1 MADILETIE
10 SQLPRGTVGST
21 IFEGANI
28 VVYTTDTAFFK
39 NGDSTI
45 KEVVNTIKKRVE
57 LRADKSLL
65 MSQEKTEAKIH
76 DIIPKEAELTQII
89 FDPQRSTV
97 IIEAKKPGLAIG
109 KGGSILREIKLE
121 TFWIPQVQRSAA
133 IKSKITDKIREVL
146 YQDNSYRKKFLNT
159 IGEKIY
165 KGWNPDKIEEWIRIT
180 ALGGGRQV
188 GRSCFLL
195 QTPISRIIIDCGVDV
210 SSSGKDK
217 YPYLEAPELDLST
230 VDAVVLSHA
239 HLDHSGLIPYLYKM
253 GYKGPVY
260 MTAPTRDIS
269 ALMALDFIGVAY
281 KQAAAPLF
289 KSSDIRNMV
298 KHSITLN
305 YQEVTD
311 ITPDIRITLYNAGHT
326 LGSAMIHFNIGNG
339 LHNYVYSGDIKF
351 GKSRSLESATS
362 YFPRLETLQLEA
374 TYGGK
379 DNNYPPRKDSE
390 QELID
395 FVNNVVSNNG
405 KVLLPELGTG
415 HAQEKMLL
423 LDDAMRSGKIPKV
436 PIYVDG
442 MIWDINAVHTAYPDF
457 LSNSLRANIFAD
469 RNPFVSDVFSQVGSQ
484 HERRKVIEG
493 GPCIVLAT
501 SGMLVGG
508 ASVEYLREWADSP
521 NNGLCLSC
529 YQPPGGLG
537 RQLKEGLK
545 EVKFNINGK
554 DEIVPIKLKFLNI
567 DGFSGHSSRNELMAF
582 MNNINPKPRKV
593 IINHGEQSKCLD
605 LASSIY
611 KSQRIETTVPKN
623 LETIRLR

>member
-65 MSQEKTEAKIH
+65 MSQEKTETKIH

-97 IIEAKKPGLAIG
+97 IIEAKRPGLAIG

-210 SSSGKDK
+210 SSTGKDK

-493 GPCIVLAT
+493 GPCIILAT

-508 ASVEYLREWADSP
+508 ASVEYLREFADSP

>member
-1 MADILETIE
+1 
-10 SQLPRGTVGST
+10 
-21 IFEGANI
+21 
-28 VVYTTDTAFFK
+28 
-39 NGDSTI
+39 
-45 KEVVNTIKKRVE
+45 
-57 LRADKSLL
+57 
-65 MSQEKTEAKIH
+65 
-76 DIIPKEAELTQII
+76 
-89 FDPQRSTV
+89 
-97 IIEAKKPGLAIG
+97 
-109 KGGSILREIKLE
+109 
-121 TFWIPQVQRSAA
+121 
-133 IKSKITDKIREVL
+133 
-146 YQDNSYRKKFLNT
+146 
-159 IGEKIY
+159 
-165 KGWNPDKIEEWIRIT
+165 
-180 ALGGGRQV
+180 
-188 GRSCFLL
+188 
-195 QTPISRIIIDCGVDV
+195 
-210 SSSGKDK
+210 
-217 YPYLEAPELDLST
+217 
-230 VDAVVLSHA
+230 
-239 HLDHSGLIPYLYKM
+239 M

-493 GPCIVLAT
+493 GPCIILAT

-508 ASVEYLREWADSP
+508 ASVEYLREFADSP

-611 KSQRIETTVPKN
+611 KFQRIETTVPKN

>member
-1 MADILETIE
+1 MADILKTIE
-10 SQLPRGTVGST
+10 DQLPRGTIGST

-39 NGDSTI
+39 NGDSQI
-45 KEVVNTIKKRVE
+45 KEVVNVIKKRIE

-65 MSQEKTEAKIH
+65 MGQEETEQKIRE
-76 DIIPKEAELTQII
+76 IIPKEAEITQII
-89 FDPQRSTV
+89 FDPQRSSIV
-97 IIEAKKPGLAIG
+97 IEAKKPGLAIG
-109 KGGSILREIKLE
+109 KSGSLLREVKI
-121 TFWIPQVQRSAA
+121 TTMWTPQVQRSSA

-146 YQDNSYRKKFLNT
+146 YQDNSYRKKFLNN

-165 KGWNPDKIEEWIRIT
+165 KEWNPEKMEEWVRLT

-195 QTPISRIIIDCGVDV
+195 QTPISRVLIDCGVDV
-210 SSSGKDK
+210 SSQGKDK
-217 YPYLEAPELDLST
+217 YPYLEAPELDIST
-230 VDAVVLSHA
+230 IDAVILSHA

-289 KSSDIRNMV
+289 KSTDIRNMV
-298 KHSITLN
+298 KHSIALN

-311 ITPDIRITLYNAGHT
+311 ITPDIRITMYNAGHT
-326 LGSAMIHFNIGNG
+326 LGSSMIHFNIGNG
-339 LHNYVYSGDIKF
+339 LHNYLYSGDIKF
-351 GKSRSLESATS
+351 GKTRALEAAAT

-379 DNNYPPRKDSE
+379 ECNYPPRKESE
-390 QELID
+390 EELLN
-395 FVNNVVSNNG
+395 FVNDVIQGGG

-415 HAQEKMLL
+415 HAQEKMLIL
-423 LDDAMRSGKIPKV
+423 EDAMRNGKIPKV
-436 PIYVDG
+436 PVYIDG
-442 MIWDINAVHTAYPDF
+442 MIWDINAIHTAYPDF

-469 RNPFVSDVFSQVGSQ
+469 KNPFISEIFSQVGSP
-484 HERRKVIEG
+484 HERKNVIEG

-529 YQPPGGLG
+529 YQPAGGLG
-537 RQLKEGLK
+537 RQIKEGLK
-545 EVKFNINGK
+545 EAKFDVNGK
-554 DEIVPIKLKFLNI
+554 IEIVPIKLKLLSI
-567 DGFSGHSSRNELMAF
+567 DAFSAHSSRNELMAF

-611 KSQRIETTVPKN
+611 KQQRTETTVPKN

>member
-1 MADILETIE
+1 MADILKTIE
-10 SQLPRGTVGST
+10 EQLPRGIVSST

-28 VVYTTDTAFFK
+28 VVYTSDTAFFK
-39 NGDSTI
+39 NGDAEI

-65 MSQEKTEAKIH
+65 MPNDETETKIKQ
-76 DIIPKEAELTQII
+76 IIPKEAEITKII
-89 FDPQRSTV
+89 FDTQRSIV
-97 IIEAKKPGLAIG
+97 IIETKKPGLAIG
-109 KGGSILREIKLE
+109 KNGFILKEIK
-121 TFWIPQVQRSAA
+121 TATMWTPQVQRSAA

-146 YQDNSYRKKFLNT
+146 YQDNSYRKKFLNS

-165 KGWNPDKIEEWIRIT
+165 KEWNPDKIEEWVRIT

-195 QTPISRIIIDCGVDV
+195 QTPISKILIDCGVDV
-210 SSSGKDK
+210 SAQGKDK

-230 VDAVVLSHA
+230 IDAIILSHA

-289 KSSDIRNMV
+289 KSTDIRNMV
-298 KHSITLN
+298 KHSVTLN

-339 LHNYVYSGDIKF
+339 LHNYLYSGDIKF
-351 GKSRSLESATS
+351 GKSRSLEAAAS

-379 DNNYPPRKDSE
+379 DNNYPPRRESE
-390 QELID
+390 EELIT
-395 FVNNVVSNNG
+395 FVKDIISKGG

-423 LDDAMRSGKIPKV
+423 LEDAMKTDKLPKV
-436 PIYVDG
+436 PIYIDG

-457 LSNSLRANIFAD
+457 LSNALRSSIFAD
-469 RNPFVSDVFSQVGSQ
+469 KNPFTSEIFSQVGSPQ
-484 HERRKVIEG
+484 ERRKVIEG

-508 ASVEYLREWADSP
+508 ASVEYLKEFADNP

-529 YQPPGGLG
+529 YQPPGGPG
-537 RQLKEGLK
+537 RQLKEGFK
-545 EVKFNINGK
+545 EIKLNGNGK
-554 DEIVPIKLKFLNI
+554 DETVSIKLKFLSI

-582 MNNINPKPRKV
+582 VNNINPKPRKI

-611 KSQRIETTVPKN
+611 KSQRTETNVPKN

>member
-1 MADILETIE
+1 MADILKTIE
-10 SQLPRGTVGST
+10 DSLPRGIVAST

-28 VVYTTDTAFFK
+28 VVYTSDSAFFK

-45 KEVVNTIKKRVE
+45 KEIVNHIKKRIE
-57 LRADKSLL
+57 LRADKKILTP
-65 MSQEKTEAKIH
+65 QDETEKKIREIVPEEAG
-76 DIIPKEAELTQII
+76 LTQII
-89 FDPQRSTV
+89 FDPQRSIV

-109 KGGSILREIKLE
+109 KSGSILRNIKIE
-121 TFWIPQVQRSAA
+121 TLWTPNVQRSPA
-133 IKSKITDKIREVL
+133 IKSKITNKIREVL
-146 YQDNSYRKKFLNT
+146 YQDNSYRKKFLNE

-165 KGWNPDKIEEWIRIT
+165 KEWNPDKIEEWVRIT
-180 ALGGGRQV
+180 ALGGARQV

-195 QTPISRIIIDCGVDV
+195 QTPISKILVDCGIDV
-210 SSSGKDK
+210 SSSGKDR
-217 YPYLEAPELDLST
+217 YPYLEAPELDLSSL
-230 VDAVVLSHA
+230 DAIVLSHA

-289 KSSDIRNMV
+289 KSTDIRNMV

-311 ITPDIRITLYNAGHT
+311 ISPDIRITLYNAGHT

-351 GKSRSLESATS
+351 GRSRTLESATS

-379 DNNYPPRKDSE
+379 DNNYPSRKDSE
-390 QELID
+390 EQLLQ
-395 FVNNVVSNNG
+395 FVNDVISGGG

-423 LDDAMRSGKIPKV
+423 LEEAMRTGKVPKV
-436 PIYVDG
+436 PIYIDG

-457 LSNSLRANIFAD
+457 LSNNLRANIFAN
-469 RNPFVSDVFSQVGSQ
+469 RNPFVSEVFSQVGSAQ
-484 HERRKVIEG
+484 ERKKVIEG
-493 GPCIVLAT
+493 GPCIILAT
-501 SGMLVGG
+501 SGMLIGG
-508 ASVEYLREWADSP
+508 ASVEYFREFADNP
-521 NNGLCLSC
+521 NNGMCLSC

-537 RQLKEGLK
+537 RQLKDGAK
-545 EVKFNINGK
+545 EIKFNVNGK
-554 DEIVPIKLKFLNI
+554 DEIAQVKLKFLSI

-582 MNNINPKPRKV
+582 TNNINPKPRKI

-611 KSQRIETTVPKN
+611 KQQRVETTVPKN
-623 LETIRLR
+623 LETVRLR